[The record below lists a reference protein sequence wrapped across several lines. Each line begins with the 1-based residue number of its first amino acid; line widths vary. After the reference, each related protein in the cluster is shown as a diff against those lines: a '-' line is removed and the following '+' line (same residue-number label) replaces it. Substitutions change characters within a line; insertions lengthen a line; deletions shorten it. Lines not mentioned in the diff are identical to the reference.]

1 MPVPS
6 LCVWWA
12 NDIFRFLQDGK
23 SRGIVPEDMY
33 LQVQR
38 ASSIAGL
45 ELDDDILDVE
55 LTL

>member
-12 NDIFRFLQDGK
+12 NDIFKFLQDGK

-38 ASSIAGL
+38 ASSIPGL

>member
-12 NDIFRFLQDGK
+12 NDIFKFLQDGK